1 VEELEL
7 PVEVGDTL
15 VELADLPAECFPGGP
30 LELEL
35 GLQPGHRVEFAVIDD
50 GQVVM
55 HKAGAGLPAEL
66 DRFDR
71 ATGCADIRWRTDEL
85 MKLLRN

>member
-1 VEELEL
+1 
-7 PVEVGDTL
+7 
-15 VELADLPAECFPGGP
+15 
-30 LELEL
+30 
-35 GLQPGHRVEFAVIDD
+35 
-50 GQVVM
+50 M